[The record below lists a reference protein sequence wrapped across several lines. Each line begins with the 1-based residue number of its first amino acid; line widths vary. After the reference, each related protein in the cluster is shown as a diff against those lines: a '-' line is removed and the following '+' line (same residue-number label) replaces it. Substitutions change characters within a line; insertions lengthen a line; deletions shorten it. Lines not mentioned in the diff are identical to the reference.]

1 MEEIFLFLNKYT
13 NIGYI
18 KFCKIYKY
26 LNGKIEDFFNLDRQD
41 FVNIGIKEKDINNI
55 FNNLK
60 KYNFE
65 KEKKELDKYGIK
77 MCNILDVDYPYLLSN
92 IYDPPIMMYYKG
104 KMIHNENSLAIVGA
118 RKCSNYGIK
127 VVEEFAGYLS
137 NYFSIVSGFAYGIDS
152 IAHRSAIRNKKRT
165 IAIMGVGLD
174 RYYPEENKNLAQ
186 DILDNNGLLISEFPI
201 GTKLL
206 KSNFPRRNRIISG
219 ISSGVLVIEAGLK
232 SGTFITANC
241 ALEQGRDLFVV
252 PGNIY
257 SKESIGAN
265 EIIKKGANLV
275 TKPEDILEIMDM
287 EI

>member
-1 MEEIFLFLNKYT
+1 
-13 NIGYI
+13 
-18 KFCKIYKY
+18 
-26 LNGKIEDFFNLDRQD
+26 
-41 FVNIGIKEKDINNI
+41 
-55 FNNLK
+55 
-60 KYNFE
+60 
-65 KEKKELDKYGIK
+65 
-77 MCNILDVDYPYLLSN
+77 
-92 IYDPPIMMYYKG
+92 
-104 KMIHNENSLAIVGA
+104 MIHNENSLAIVGA

-127 VVEEFAGYLS
+127 VAEEFAGCLS

-201 GTKLL
+201 GTKPL
-206 KSNFPRRNRIISG
+206 KSNFPRRNRVISG